1 MTFLLLLLAEAK
13 FSSFWNL
20 LLDEKKP
27 LFTTD
32 KFLSQANEESE
43 APLPAHLATVLPSRQ
58 TNPPGPSSASSLLSL
73 PTALLTVLML
83 CERLFLDHAHR
94 LNGSRAK

>member
-1 MTFLLLLLAEAK
+1 MRHLVTFSLFLLAEAK

-43 APLPAHLATVLPSRQ
+43 ATLAAPTSRTAVRQPDLNLPLL
-58 TNPPGPSSASSLLSL
+58 LLSSRHL
-73 PTALLTVLML
+73 QL
-83 CERLFLDHAHR
+83 C
-94 LNGSRAK
+94 

>member
-1 MTFLLLLLAEAK
+1 MVTFSPFLLAEAK

-43 APLPAHLATVLPSRQ
+43 SSLPARSTKLLNLPEAE
-58 TNPPGPSSASSLLSL
+58 PSSVSPLLSS
-73 PTALLTVLML
+73 
-83 CERLFLDHAHR
+83 HR
-94 LNGSRAK
+94 LQLC

>member
-1 MTFLLLLLAEAK
+1 MFSFFLLAEAK

-43 APLPAHLATVLPSRQ
+43 ATLPPCLTNVRHSRQ
-58 TNPPGPSSASSLLSL
+58 TNSPEPSFASSLLS
-73 PTALLTVLML
+73 PPAALLTVLTL

-94 LNGSRAK
+94 LNGTRSK